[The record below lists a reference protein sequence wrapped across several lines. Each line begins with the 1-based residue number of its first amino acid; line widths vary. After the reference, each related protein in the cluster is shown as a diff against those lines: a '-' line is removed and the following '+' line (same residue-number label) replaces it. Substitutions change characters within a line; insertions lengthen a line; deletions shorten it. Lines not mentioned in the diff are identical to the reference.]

1 MTEEQK
7 LAFLDKMVRN
17 GVNIGQLIMDNHGTM
32 EISNNMGGSGEERK
46 PKVTEEHIARA
57 LIALN
62 GKGKPID
69 SQRAWLGACCLLGWK
84 YGFPRNLKDCCQQ
97 LEGLVDMGEVEFECK
112 YDSIRMYG
120 SWKFVKEKYD
130 DWEDYT
136 PRDDERAM
144 FEKSLSVAQSLE
156 KEILKQAELE
166 V

>member
-1 MTEEQK
+1 
-7 LAFLDKMVRN
+7 
-17 GVNIGQLIMDNHGTM
+17 
-32 EISNNMGGSGEERK
+32 
-46 PKVTEEHIARA
+46 
-57 LIALN
+57 
-62 GKGKPID
+62 
-69 SQRAWLGACCLLGWK
+69 
-84 YGFPRNLKDCCQQ
+84 
-97 LEGLVDMGEVEFECK
+97 MGELEFECK
-112 YDSIRMYG
+112 YDSIRMYA

>member
-1 MTEEQK
+1 MTEEKQME
-7 LAFLDKMVRN
+7 FLDRLIRN

-57 LIALN
+57 LMALN

-97 LEGLVDMGEVEFECK
+97 LEGLVDMGELEFECK
-112 YDSIRMYG
+112 YDSIRMYA

-144 FEKSLSVAQSLE
+144 FEKSLSVC
-156 KEILKQAELE
+156 
-166 V
+166 